1 MLSWMACA
9 GSGKNLFMGSVE
21 GKAALVT
28 GVVHGHCASRFHAVA
43 EALSEKI
50 STGGELGAAIGI
62 DIDGES
68 VVDIWGG
75 FADRAKT
82 VEWGEDTIVNLFS
95 STKTVTA
102 LAALILVDRGQL
114 DVFAPVAKYWP
125 EFAANGKQ
133 DIEVRHILAHTS
145 GVPGWDAPFTI
156 EDTYDWERST
166 SQLARQAPWW
176 PPGTASGY
184 HALNQGH
191 LVGEIVR
198 RVTGKTLKEF
208 VREEIA
214 EPLGA
219 DIQIGARAQDDDRIA
234 ELVPPPPL
242 DVPLDAVSGDHP
254 MRKTFHATPTD
265 AETVEAADTI
275 AWRRADMGAVNGHG
289 NARSLARALSPISLG
304 GEANGVQLLSPATI
318 DLIFQEQ
325 ANGIDRVLGVPL
337 RWSIDFG
344 LPQPETFPYIPDE
357 RICFWGGSM
366 IVMNPDRRTTF
377 AYVMNKMGQGLSG
390 SERDQKYAGLIY
402 QVLGV

>member
-1 MLSWMACA
+1 M
-9 GSGKNLFMGSVE
+9 
-21 GKAALVT
+21 
-28 GVVHGHCASRFHAVA
+28 
-43 EALSEKI
+43 
-50 STGGELGAAIGI
+50 
-62 DIDGES
+62 
-68 VVDIWGG
+68 
-75 FADRAKT
+75 
-82 VEWGEDTIVNLFS
+82 
-95 STKTVTA
+95 
-102 LAALILVDRGQL
+102 
-114 DVFAPVAKYWP
+114 
-125 EFAANGKQ
+125 
-133 DIEVRHILAHTS
+133 
-145 GVPGWDAPFTI
+145 
-156 EDTYDWERST
+156 
-166 SQLARQAPWW
+166 
-176 PPGTASGY
+176 ASGY

-242 DVPLDAVSGDHP
+242 DVPLDAVSGGHP

-289 NARSLARALSPISLG
+289 NARSIARALSPISLG
-304 GEANGVQLLSPATI
+304 GKANGVQLLSPATI

-337 RWSIDFG
+337 RWGIGFG

-357 RICFWGGSM
+357 RICFWGGWGGSM

-402 QVLGV
+402 QALGV

>member
-1 MLSWMACA
+1 M
-9 GSGKNLFMGSVE
+9 
-21 GKAALVT
+21 
-28 GVVHGHCASRFHAVA
+28 
-43 EALSEKI
+43 I
-50 STGGELGAAIGI
+50 
-62 DIDGES
+62 
-68 VVDIWGG
+68 
-75 FADRAKT
+75 
-82 VEWGEDTIVNLFS
+82 
-95 STKTVTA
+95 A

-114 DVFAPVAKYWP
+114 DVFAQVAKYWP

-133 DIEVRHILAHTS
+133 DIEVCHILAHTS

-156 EDTYDWERST
+156 EDMYDWERST

-176 PPGTASGY
+176 PPDTASGY

-242 DVPLDAVSGDHP
+242 DVPLDAMSGDNR
-254 MRKTFHATPTD
+254 MRKTFHATPAN
-265 AETVEAADTI
+265 AETVEAVHTI

-304 GEANGVQLLSPATI
+304 GKANGVQLLSPATI

-337 RWSIDFG
+337 RWGIGFG

-357 RICFWGGSM
+357 RICFWGGWGGSM

-402 QVLGV
+402 QALGV